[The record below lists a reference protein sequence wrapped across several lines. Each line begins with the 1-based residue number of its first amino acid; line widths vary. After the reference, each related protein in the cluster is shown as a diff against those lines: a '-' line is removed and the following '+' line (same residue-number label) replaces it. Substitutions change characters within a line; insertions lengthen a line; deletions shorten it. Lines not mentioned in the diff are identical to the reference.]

1 MYMLKA
7 KEIII
12 FLPGDGEKEVFK
24 DVEFQSNPEAGLLAI
39 FKKDW
44 KESFMFSGL
53 SFKIEMDEKDAKES
67 YDMAQKAHL
76 MSKDQMKM
84 MLERETGPTD
94 RFSSS
99 FG

>member
-1 MYMLKA
+1 MLKA

-39 FKKDW
+39 FKNDG
-44 KESFMFSGL
+44 KESIMFSGH
-53 SFKIEMDEKDAKES
+53 SFKIEMAE
-67 YDMAQKAHL
+67 KAHL

-84 MLERETGPTD
+84 MLDRETGPTD

>member
-1 MYMLKA
+1 MA
-7 KEIII
+7 E
-12 FLPGDGEKEVFK
+12 
-24 DVEFQSNPEAGLLAI
+24 N
-39 FKKDW
+39 
-44 KESFMFSGL
+44 
-53 SFKIEMDEKDAKES
+53 DAKES

-94 RFSSS
+94 RFTSS